1 MIHRHY
7 IKKGHGSMRSSVWYC
22 NVYHLPSDIRRELT
36 PVCKAKNMVTLNI
49 TFSTF
54 AKRKRS
60 SSLKVRD
67 IKDG

>member
-1 MIHRHY
+1 
-7 IKKGHGSMRSSVWYC
+7 
-22 NVYHLPSDIRRELT
+22 
-36 PVCKAKNMVTLNI
+36 MVTLNI